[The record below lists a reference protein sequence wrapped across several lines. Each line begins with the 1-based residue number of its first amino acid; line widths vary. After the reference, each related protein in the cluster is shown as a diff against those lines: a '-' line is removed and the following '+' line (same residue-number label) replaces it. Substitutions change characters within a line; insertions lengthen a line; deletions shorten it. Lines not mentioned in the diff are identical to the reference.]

1 MHIEIVINARS
12 WKYSRIKKG
21 PDIVHKMWRKL
32 RRICST
38 IVLAKPIKPNE
49 FIQFIKINAWNGGS
63 HTDDD
68 DKYIEMNV
76 FYTIERKKPTK
87 IYAIHELFAI
97 IQQMITITI

>member
-12 WKYSRIKKG
+12 WKYSRMKKG
-21 PDIVHKMWRKL
+21 PDIVYKMWRKL

-68 DKYIEMNV
+68 HKYIEMNV
-76 FYTIERKKPTK
+76 FYTKN
-87 IYAIHELFAI
+87 
-97 IQQMITITI
+97 QQKFMQFMNFLP